1 MKTTTVKYFCDLCGK
16 EIERI
21 HYLAWFMGSAFVVNG
36 LIGTRRRI
44 DLCDQC
50 RDFIRENGHIE
61 KGATR
66 NENN

>member
-1 MKTTTVKYFCDLCGK
+1 
-16 EIERI
+16 
-21 HYLAWFMGSAFVVNG
+21 MGSAFVVNG

-44 DLCDQC
+44 DLCDKC

-66 NENN
+66 NENT